1 MASQKEDSNYKGTL
15 SAPMTMLRGPTGSPS
30 QAPSSV
36 TGGAHHLVSLLP
48 EGTQLAL
55 EDTNSPQSQAYYWLM
70 GDRNLPFLTDD
81 RIKQRFTLTAIYFAT
96 NGDDWTDNTNW
107 LRYNVHECEWYNQP
121 SFGLKHVLA
130 QLYPDYLIGFHEVT
144 PTICNDDGIYHHLW
158 LDQNHLVGSLPHELY
173 LLTSL
178 QTFSAVFNELEGGIS
193 SQIGLLT
200 NLEGMDL
207 AFSFQK
213 AGTIPSEIGM
223 ATSLRVLGLVSNGLE
238 GFIPSELWLLT
249 KLQGF
254 LGLSQNP
261 QLEGILP
268 TEIGQF
274 SNLKVLN
281 LEDCGLRGTLPS
293 ELGQMDSL
301 EWLFVPRNGINGTI
315 PTELGFLHQN
325 LSVLS
330 LLENNLTGTLPSQL
344 GELTSSTAVSVHNN
358 QLTGTLPREFG
369 QLTSLTMGLTFHN
382 NQLTGTL
389 PTELS
394 SILSLQ
400 NLQFQNNRFIGQIPS
415 EFGLLYSLSWL
426 EMANNSLSGIVP
438 QELSAL
444 QQSLHTL
451 TLQDNPL
458 LSGSLPDALCQ
469 TNGTCTS
476 NILFQCEGSYGLSF
490 DCTDILCGCGC
501 SCGAN
506 GANSTE

>member
-1 MASQKEDSNYKGTL
+1 
-15 SAPMTMLRGPTGSPS
+15 
-30 QAPSSV
+30 
-36 TGGAHHLVSLLP
+36 
-48 EGTQLAL
+48 
-55 EDTNSPQSQAYYWLM
+55 
-70 GDRNLPFLTDD
+70 
-81 RIKQRFTLTAIYFAT
+81 
-96 NGDDWTDNTNW
+96 
-107 LRYNVHECEWYNQP
+107 
-121 SFGLKHVLA
+121 
-130 QLYPDYLIGFHEVT
+130 
-144 PTICNDDGIYHHLW
+144 
-158 LDQNHLVGSLPHELY
+158 
-173 LLTSL
+173 
-178 QTFSAVFNELEGGIS
+178 
-193 SQIGLLT
+193 
-200 NLEGMDL
+200 
-207 AFSFQK
+207 
-213 AGTIPSEIGM
+213 
-223 ATSLRVLGLVSNGLE
+223 
-238 GFIPSELWLLT
+238 
-249 KLQGF
+249 
-254 LGLSQNP
+254 
-261 QLEGILP
+261 
-268 TEIGQF
+268 
-274 SNLKVLN
+274 
-281 LEDCGLRGTLPS
+281 TLPS

-315 PTELGFLHQN
+315 PTELGLLHQN

-358 QLTGTLPREFG
+358 QLTGTLPSEFG

-469 TNGTCTS
+469 PMELAPAISCFSVKAAMACPLTVPTFCVVVAAALEPMEQTAQSDLHYYGT
-476 NILFQCEGSYGLSF
+476 IHLPLFQMKLS
-490 DCTDILCGCGC
+490 IQCGTKLKLPML
-501 SCGAN
+501 A
-506 GANSTE
+506 